1 MSGVAAVRDE
11 VIRDE
16 AGLRA
21 LVPAWQALW
30 RSLPGASPFLSPAWV
45 MAWWR
50 QFGTG
55 APRVGVRWAG
65 EERPGLCPGPAR
77 ASRPGPAHRGDAGPA
92 LLSLLALYEIDDA
105 HGRRLLPMGVGL
117 TDHLDALGPA
127 EGLLEAVLDG
137 EAACDLPE
145 LAPGAGLLGAAL
157 PAGWGET
164 RWVGDPCP
172 VLALPDSFATLLA
185 GVSRGTRRYWQQAG
199 KRAGEVR
206 VERAGREIG
215 VEAALDV
222 LFALHA
228 LRWEAREETGV
239 LADPRVRAFHRDA
252 APGLLAEGALR
263 LEVLRVGGRAVAAH
277 LSLLAEGRLLHY
289 LTGFDPALEAVR
301 PGTLLLGH
309 LIAEAIA
316 EGRRELHF
324 LRGAEGY
331 KYAWG
336 GVDRMN
342 VGRRL
347 RRAA

>member
-1 MSGVAAVRDE
+1 MNGVV
-11 VIRDE
+11 VVRDE
-16 AGLRA
+16 AGLQA

-30 RSLPGASPFLSPAWV
+30 RSLPGASPFASPAWLV
-45 MAWWR
+45 PWWR

-55 APRVGVRWAG
+55 APRVVVRWGG
-65 EERPGLCPGPAR
+65 EGRPGSCPGPAH
-77 ASRPGPAHRGDAGPA
+77 AEGATPA

-117 TDHLDALGPA
+117 SDHLDALGAA

-137 EAACDLPE
+137 EAACDLPD

-157 PAGWGET
+157 PAGWEET
-164 RWVGDPCP
+164 GWIGDPCP
-172 VLALPDSFATLLA
+172 VLALPGSFEALLS
-185 GVSRGTRRYWQQAG
+185 GVSRGTRRYWQEAR

-206 VERAGREIG
+206 VERAGRDIG
-215 VEAALDV
+215 VEAALDT

-228 LRWEAREETGV
+228 LRWQARDEAGV
-239 LADPRVRAFHRDA
+239 LADPRVQAFHREA

-263 LEVLRVGGRAVAAH
+263 LEVLRVEGRVAAAH
-277 LSLLAEGRLLHY
+277 LSLLSEGRLLHY

-309 LIAEAIA
+309 LIGEAIE

-347 RRAA
+347 RWGT

>member
-1 MSGVAAVRDE
+1 MSGVAAGRVE
-11 VIRDE
+11 VVRDE
-16 AGLRA
+16 AGLAA
-21 LVPAWQALW
+21 LVPAWRALW
-30 RSLPGASPFLSPAWV
+30 RSVPGASPFLSPAWLV
-45 MAWWR
+45 PWWG

-55 APRVGVRWAG
+55 APRVAVRWG
-65 EERPGLCPGPAR
+65 EEGRPGLCPGPAR
-77 ASRPGPAHRGDAGPA
+77 GSAPGPAHMGVPA
-92 LLSLLALYEIDDA
+92 LLSLLALYEIDDD
-105 HGRRLLPMGVGL
+105 HGRRLLPVGVGL

-127 EGLLEAVLDG
+127 GGLLEAVLEG

-145 LAPGAGLLGAAL
+145 LAPEAGLLGAAL
-157 PAGWGET
+157 PEGWAET

-172 VLALPDSFATLLA
+172 VLALPESFAALLA
-185 GVSRGTRRYWQQAG
+185 GVSRGTRRYWQEACR
-199 KRAGEVR
+199 RAGEVR
-206 VERAGREIG
+206 VERAGREVG
-215 VEAALDV
+215 VGEALDV

-228 LRWEAREETGV
+228 LRWEARDEAGV
-239 LADPRVRAFHRDA
+239 LADARVRAFHRAA

-263 LEVLRVGGRAVAAH
+263 LEVLRVGGRAAAAH
-277 LSLLAEGRLLHY
+277 LSLLCEGRLLHY

-309 LIAEAIA
+309 LIREAIE

-347 RRAA
+347 RREA